1 MSASFP
7 QIFDRKLYL
16 ARQQKA
22 RSAQAPLLA
31 HVAEDLADRLAV
43 INHQFASTLVIALA
57 PSPFCAVLKA
67 TGKFSSIATMAPPP
81 SDHLELGAVEHDAI
95 FSLLDLHC
103 VNDVPGYLAQCAK
116 ALKPDG
122 LFMACAFAG
131 DTLLELRNAWAA
143 AESDVLGEISPRVAP
158 MIGVREMGG
167 LLQRAG
173 LALPV
178 TDSNR
183 LTLRYADALALLHEV
198 KAFGFGNP
206 LQERRKN
213 FTSRRVLAGLLQNY
227 QQNNADADGRV
238 RATLDL
244 LWAMAWKP
252 HESQPKP
259 KKPGSASMR
268 LEDALKKLD
277 NEN

>member
-1 MSASFP
+1 ML
-7 QIFDRKLYL
+7 D
-16 ARQQKA
+16 
-22 RSAQAPLLA
+22 
-31 HVAEDLADRLAV
+31 HVAEDLADRLSV
-43 INHQFASTLVIALA
+43 INHTFASALIIAQDAA
-57 PSPFCAVLKA
+57 PFQNVLKA
-67 TGKFSSIATMAPPP
+67 SAKFTTIAIVAPTALDDLALQPL
-81 SDHLELGAVEHDAI
+81 SHEAV
-95 FSLLDLHC
+95 FSLLDLQC
-103 VNDVPGYLAQCAK
+103 VNDVPGYLAQCAR

-143 AESDVLGEISPRVAP
+143 AESEVLDHISPRVAP

-178 TDSNR
+178 TDSDR
-183 LTLRYADALALLHEV
+183 LTLRYADALALLREIR
-198 KAFGFGNP
+198 AFGFSNP
-206 LQERRKN
+206 LSERRKS
-213 FTSRRVLAGLLQNY
+213 FTSRRMLAALLQDY
-227 QQNNADADGRV
+227 QLENADDDTRV

-252 HESQPKP
+252 HESQPRP
-259 KKPGSASMR
+259 KKPGSATMR

-277 NEN
+277 DES